1 VETSL
6 KDKLNNDLK
15 QAMKSGE
22 TTKRNV
28 IRLVLAAVNNAETA
42 KKVKLTSDKAMLDAF
57 EKETPEKQKS
67 ITDEISQKSQ
77 LNNGEIIGIIQK
89 EFRQRQE
96 SITAFKQGN
105 RPDLAVTEEAEMA
118 ILKTYLPQQASR
130 DEILAAAKRII
141 AETGARGPTDKGKVM
156 PKLIAE
162 FKGKADGRDIN
173 AVVSELLK

>member
-1 VETSL
+1 METSL

-22 TTKRNV
+22 TIKRNV

-67 ITDEISQKSQ
+67 ITDEISRKSQ
-77 LNNGEIIGIIQK
+77 LNNEEVIGIIQK

-96 SITAFKQGN
+96 SITAFNQGN

-141 AETGARGPTDKGKVM
+141 AETGARGPADKGKVM